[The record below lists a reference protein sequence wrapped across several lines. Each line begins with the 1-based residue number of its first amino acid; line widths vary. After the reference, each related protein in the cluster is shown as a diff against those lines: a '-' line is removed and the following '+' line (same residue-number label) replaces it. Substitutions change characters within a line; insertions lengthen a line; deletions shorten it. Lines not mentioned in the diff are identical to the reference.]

1 MGFYQLV
8 SMLPGRLGDRGA
20 RRLMALVWR
29 NYFDPPSSAP
39 PPERSWL
46 DGVHSKPMLETR
58 RARVEAEASRLNEI
72 ALTHG
77 TQALVLFGSQDIY
90 GPTVERLFALPRR
103 QACGAGGNGILTV
116 ASEPRRVSCRAMR
129 VLRLLKMR
137 CRRLTEPRAYRG

>member
-39 PPERSWL
+39 PPERPWL
-46 DGVHSKPMLETR
+46 DGGHSKPMLETR
-58 RARVEAEASRLNEI
+58 RAAVEAEASRLNEI

-90 GPTVERLFALPRR
+90 GPTVDRLFARYPDVRHGVLEEAGYLPWLQSPDAFRDELC
-103 QACGAGGNGILTV
+103 AFFGC
-116 ASEPRRVSCRAMR
+116 
-129 VLRLLKMR
+129 
-137 CRRLTEPRAYRG
+137 